1 MVTTNYCPEVKL
13 ATKLAQQMVEIV
25 DDEVAS
31 YRDSGFVESKDERDI
46 VTSADQAIE
55 MRLRRELKTID
66 PSSHILGEEDAER
79 SPTARSFKR
88 QWVIDPI
95 DGTINFARD
104 IDIYTSTAS
113 LIDNGK
119 PTIAVVYQPWPRTIT
134 IAVRGHGCWR
144 WDGVIGAECNLS
156 GIKLT
161 TQTTRW
167 SKSLHAL
174 MLTPKISEN
183 SRLATLRLT
192 EMLLSQTLGIRVFVS
207 QAYEST
213 MLASGSIDAVLTL
226 SSSDEWTKGASRL
239 ICEEA
244 GGLFAIIQRE
254 SEGDENEGFGLFAS
268 TPVYKRIAGLLRTV
282 GYSAR
287 LEK

>member
-1 MVTTNYCPEVKL
+1 MMKSHRTETAALLNQKTRETLLPRP
-13 ATKLAQQMVEIV
+13 TKR
-25 DDEVAS
+25 S
-31 YRDSGFVESKDERDI
+31 RCDSK
-46 VTSADQAIE
+46 
-55 MRLRRELKTID
+55 ELKTID

-183 SRLATLRLT
+183 SH
-192 EMLLSQTLGIRVFVS
+192 
-207 QAYEST
+207 
-213 MLASGSIDAVLTL
+213 
-226 SSSDEWTKGASRL
+226 
-239 ICEEA
+239 CH
-244 GGLFAIIQRE
+244 
-254 SEGDENEGFGLFAS
+254 
-268 TPVYKRIAGLLRTV
+268 TPANRNAAQPNI
-282 GYSAR
+282 GYPCFR
-287 LEK
+287 